1 MDKIEQMLESPFFYQ
16 DIIYDLPTTNIRK
29 EQEYLLKTNTLDIT
43 QGQFYKSFVG
53 CLLLANTIN
62 LTS

>member
-43 QGQFYKSFVG
+43 QGQFDKCFVYE
-53 CLLLANTIN
+53 I
-62 LTS
+62 S